1 MAIDDVAVDYPE
13 LTIIMAHG
21 GRPLWMETCFFLL
34 RRHANVHM
42 DISGIPPRLLLRY
55 FPRRAEVAHKTLFGT
70 DWPSPGV
77 ESPRKN
83 LEELRALPADVVR
96 GAPAPAV
103 RCSPRSS
110 RTGRPR
116 R

>member
-1 MAIDDVAVDYPE
+1 
-13 LTIIMAHG
+13 
-21 GRPLWMETCFFLL
+21 METCFFLL

-55 FPRRAEVAHKTLFGT
+55 FPRLAEVAHKTLFGT

-83 LEELRALPADVVR
+83 LEELRALSL
-96 GAPAPAV
+96 APEAQQAILEGTAE
-103 RCSPRSS
+103 RIFA
-110 RTGRPR
+110 R